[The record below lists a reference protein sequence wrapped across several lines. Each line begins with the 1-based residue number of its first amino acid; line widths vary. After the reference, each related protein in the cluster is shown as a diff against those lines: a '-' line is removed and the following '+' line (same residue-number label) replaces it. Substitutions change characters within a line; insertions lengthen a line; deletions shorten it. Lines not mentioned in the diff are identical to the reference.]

1 MPWLNPLLPII
12 LSISQAPLLVKLAL
26 TIFSSINWFST
37 FPWWPLVFLK
47 LQTFQLLWHSRR
59 TDHQTQ
65 RTRQQPLNSRLPQS
79 SKRVRRHIVYV
90 VTCRLRPTSAFHV
103 TRTDP
108 GTEAYEGLRN
118 GLRVD
123 LPVTFDAAPLDC
135 AAGGVSAHL
144 SSWQE
149 SKPIPR
155 RRLRDLRVEVRLL
168 DRLVDTLCSVET
180 DFNLL
185 TLLVYL
191 FYEYK
196 VLSKILWCDAKRAFL
211 HLGTGP

>member
-108 GTEAYEGLRN
+108 GTEAYEDLRN

-135 AAGGVSAHL
+135 AAAASRGRFCAPVVLAGIKADPSKTPERSEEL
-144 SSWQE
+144 E
-149 SKPIPR
+149 SDCWTDWS
-155 RRLRDLRVEVRLL
+155 LRFAV
-168 DRLVDTLCSVET
+168 
-180 DFNLL
+180 
-185 TLLVYL
+185 
-191 FYEYK
+191 
-196 VLSKILWCDAKRAFL
+196 
-211 HLGTGP
+211 